1 MAHAKGP
8 NPWDQDESTADTYAV
23 NAAQDESTGEG
34 VAAAGNLTGLTGKLL
49 HPIKPTEW
57 FA

>member
-8 NPWDQDESTADTYAV
+8 NPWDQDESTAET
-23 NAAQDESTGEG
+23 AQDESTAEG
-34 VAAAGNLTGLTGKLL
+34 VAAAGNLTGLTGKQLR
-49 HPIKPTEW
+49 PIKPDEW